1 MLGDLQIKGSL
12 PGPSKLMTVL
22 TIISVVVVIVIVGSG
37 HVAAQEAVM
46 TLRLIQHKGRMRM
59 HFSFAEAID
68 RTAHFIDNS

>member
-12 PGPSKLMTVL
+12 PGPNKLMTVL
-22 TIISVVVVIVIVGSG
+22 TIISVVIIVIVWGG
-37 HVAAQEAVM
+37 YVAAQEAVM

-68 RTAHFIDNS
+68 GTAHFIDIS

>member
-12 PGPSKLMTVL
+12 PGPNKLMTVL
-22 TIISVVVVIVIVGSG
+22 AIISVVIIIVWSG

-46 TLRLIQHKGRMRM
+46 TLRLMQHKGRMRM